1 VGSPKHVPAD
11 EQHPYI
17 QQPPADY
24 SEMSSNMLQEIPNDS
39 LMEHEE
45 EEAKAPK
52 EEEDIVKV
60 EEDAPEELP
69 E

>member
-1 VGSPKHVPAD
+1 
-11 EQHPYI
+11 
-17 QQPPADY
+17 
-24 SEMSSNMLQEIPNDS
+24 MLQEIPNDS